1 LPASSKGPLPFH
13 YLVLGAW
20 LILVA
25 LAAVYFI
32 RLRLVP
38 FDPGQKLQGIESEQ
52 FITEIKRFTR
62 LDNAKFS
69 NTVIHFTAPNC
80 HCTQFGEVHKKAI
93 NASATLQGF
102 NIVNVQLDP
111 ADLNTIIPSTPAVL
125 LVDKLGQLLY
135 FGPYSQG
142 LACSQSNGFIET
154 ALNNYK
160 IGRSTKL
167 ILSETQ
173 GCYCNT

>member
-1 LPASSKGPLPFH
+1 MPASSKGAMPFH
-13 YLVLGAW
+13 YLVLGGW
-20 LILVA
+20 LMLVV

-32 RLRLVP
+32 RLRLVS
-38 FDPGQKLQGIESEQ
+38 FDPDQMLKGIESDL
-52 FITEIKRFTR
+52 FISEIKRLAG
-62 LDNAKFS
+62 LDNEKLS

-80 HCTQFGEVHKKAI
+80 HCTQFGEAHKKAI
-93 NASATLQGF
+93 NTSAMSQGF

-111 ADLNTIIPSTPAVL
+111 TDLNTIIPSTPAVL

-160 IGRSTKL
+160 IGLSAKL